1 MFIQYHSHYCYRK
14 RVISTCLATLPRCPY
29 LAHHLSPFMVT
40 SHWHLLA
47 ILGQRDANTRWMPTI
62 SLQYIRPPA
71 AALMAL
77 AKWQS
82 GENDDDS
89 TRLTPTSEHR
99 VPLLA
104 AHDLLK
110 QLPPPAC
117 SSLWKSEL
125 GSLGQA
131 AHSQQRNPHAQ
142 TVGAMSCLQLEA
154 RT

>member
-1 MFIQYHSHYCYRK
+1 
-14 RVISTCLATLPRCPY
+14 
-29 LAHHLSPFMVT
+29 
-40 SHWHLLA
+40 
-47 ILGQRDANTRWMPTI
+47 MP
-62 SLQYIRPPA
+62 
-71 AALMAL
+71 L

-104 AHDLLK
+104 AHDLLE

-125 GSLGQA
+125 SSLGQA
-131 AHSQQRNPHAQ
+131 AHSQQRNPHSQ
-142 TVGAMSCLQLEA
+142 TVGDHVLPPAGSENLTNINCRGRLLSPSSRVLSTPLDHSSSLKFTQ
-154 RT
+154 